1 MGQDYP
7 FNHNLAA
14 NYAHQFFTNMDP
26 EDVGAFTPTLDDICE
41 YGFDCD
47 PELGRIAIYSDEDAA
62 KLMKIE
68 KLDTRYGPHAIK
80 YVPIE
85 RTLNHLSYEI
95 RKAYRQF
102 DIHTNYRIREDEDGI
117 NYLTGRI
124 FIIPFDGENADLKSV
139 AEEIVETFGGRGVSV
154 LHLNDKNTLLDLYIA
169 GH

>member
-14 NYAHQFFTNMDP
+14 NYAHQFFTDMEP
-26 EDVGAFTPTLDDICE
+26 EDVEAFTGALNDICE
-41 YGFDCD
+41 HGFDCD
-47 PELGRIAIYSDEDAA
+47 PELGRIAIFSDEDAA

-68 KLDTRYGPHAIK
+68 KLDTRYGPSAIK

-102 DIHTNYRIREDEDGI
+102 DIQTNYRLRDDEDGI
-117 NYLTGRI
+117 YYLTGRI
-124 FIIPFDGENADLKSV
+124 FISPYDGENADLKSV
-139 AEEIVETFGGRGVSV
+139 AEEIVEKFGDRGVSV
-154 LHLNDKNTLLDLYIA
+154 LRLNDKNTLLDLYVD